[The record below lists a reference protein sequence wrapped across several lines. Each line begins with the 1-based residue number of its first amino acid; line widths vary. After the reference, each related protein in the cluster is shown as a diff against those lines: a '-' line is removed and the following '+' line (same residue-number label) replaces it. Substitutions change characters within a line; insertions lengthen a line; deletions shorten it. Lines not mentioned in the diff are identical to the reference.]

1 MIRAD
6 RDRSDAPL
14 WANRSVLES
23 RPCHTEVVHIAI
35 EIVALV
41 AVVAAGA
48 ALARRI
54 GVSAPLLLVVVGV
67 AASYLPF
74 VPRVELSHEVV
85 LVGFLPPLLYSAA
98 IKTSLVDFSK
108 HRRSIG
114 LLSVGLVAF
123 TAVGVGL
130 VAYWLLGAPAVA
142 DGQEPLPLAAFT
154 LKP

>member
-1 MIRAD
+1 MPVD
-6 RDRSDAPL
+6 
-14 WANRSVLES
+14 
-23 RPCHTEVVHIAI
+23 IAI

-54 GVSAPLLLVVVGV
+54 GISAPLLLVVVGIGL
-67 AASYLPF
+67 SYLPF
-74 VPRVELSHEVV
+74 IPRVELSHEVV

-123 TAVGVGL
+123 TTVGVGL
-130 VAYWLLGAPAVA
+130 VAYWLFNVGAAA
-142 DGQEPLPLAAFT
+142 DGQERLPLWAAFAIGAVVAPPDAVAAT
-154 LKP
+154 AIAKKVGLPAGW

>member
-1 MIRAD
+1 MA
-6 RDRSDAPL
+6 
-14 WANRSVLES
+14 
-23 RPCHTEVVHIAI
+23 VHIAI
-35 EIVALV
+35 LVVALV

-74 VPRVELSHEVV
+74 VPQIELSHEVV

-123 TAVGVGL
+123 TTIGVGL
-130 VAYWLLGAPAVA
+130 VAYWLLSSAAKSQGL
-142 DGQEPLPLAAFT
+142 EPLPLWAAFA
-154 LKP
+154 LGAVVAPPDAVA